1 MIPACWRET
10 EIVSTKHSE
19 KEGRDL
25 GVWGMNTRLRRHK
38 TAIMNTQ
45 QTTWSMHVDPVDS
58 WLSNRGREA
67 VVIREGQGR
76 IHRTTVETN
85 QVS

>member
-10 EIVSTKHSE
+10 EIVSTEHSE
-19 KEGRDL
+19 KEGRGL

-45 QTTWSMHVDPVDS
+45 QSTWSMHVDPVDS
-58 WLSNRGREA
+58 GLSNRGREA